1 MIRIHASLEDV
12 LAAPR
17 EHPAARSSACG
28 CAARTVHWSRDQVSN
43 GTEPMSASGI

>member
-17 EHPAARSSACG
+17 EHPAALIGLRL
-28 CAARTVHWSRDQVSN
+28 RREDRPLV
-43 GTEPMSASGI
+43 P